1 MQIGG
6 MIVFDIYDVINKAK
20 SARATDVHLSVG
32 NPPIIRV
39 DGFLTKMQGFPSI
52 TANELRATVENLLG
66 EHDILSGGK
75 ETDFSFGFQDV
86 RIRAN
91 LYYERGNPALAL
103 RIITKK
109 IRTLEELGLPGT
121 IREFC
126 ERDTGLIIVTGPTGS
141 GKSTTLAAM
150 IDYINS
156 KYAYHIITIE
166 DPIEYVFEDKNSLIH
181 QREVGRDTESF
192 ADGLKYALRQDPDI
206 ILVGEM
212 RDLETIS
219 LALTAAETGHL
230 VFGTLHTNSAAT
242 APERIVDVFPAHQQK
257 QVSLQL
263 ANTLV
268 GVIYQRLIP
277 KKTIG
282 LMPIA
287 EIMVA
292 NSAVKN
298 LIREGKIHQI
308 ESIMQTAQKLGN
320 VLFDDALLK
329 AYFANE
335 ISKETVIGYAR
346 NPEEVAKK
354 IGWTGV

>member
-1 MQIGG
+1 
-6 MIVFDIYDVINKAK
+6 MISIYEIISKAK
-20 SARATDVHLSVG
+20 NLRATDIHLSVD
-32 NPPIIRV
+32 NPPVIRV
-39 DGFLTKMQGFPSI
+39 DGFLSKIQGYQPVTKV
-52 TANELRATVENLLG
+52 ELRQAIEQLLTENG
-66 EHDILSGGK
+66 ITTDSMEI
-75 ETDFSFGFQDV
+75 DFSFGFQDV

-91 LYYERGNPALAL
+91 LYYERGNPAIAL

-109 IRTLEELGLPGT
+109 IRTFDELGLPP
-121 IREFC
+121 ILKDFC
-126 ERDTGLIIVTGPTGS
+126 DRDTGLIIVTGPTGS

-166 DPIEYVFEDKNSLIH
+166 DPIEYVFENKNSLIH
-181 QREVGRDTESF
+181 QREVGRDTEEF
-192 ADGLKYALRQDPDI
+192 ADALKYALRQDPDI

-219 LALTAAETGHL
+219 MALTAAETGHL
-230 VFGTLHTNSAAT
+230 VLATLHTNSAAT

-257 QVSLQL
+257 QISLQL

-268 GVIYQRLIP
+268 GVVYQRLVP
-277 KKTIG
+277 KKNMG
-282 LMPIA
+282 MVPIV
-287 EIMVA
+287 EVLVA
-292 NSAVKN
+292 NTAVKN

-308 ESIMQTAQKLGN
+308 ESIMQTAQKQGN

-329 AYFANE
+329 AYFSGE
-335 ISKETVIGYAR
+335 ISKETVMSFAR

-354 IGWTGV
+354 IGWTGI

>member
-1 MQIGG
+1 
-6 MIVFDIYDVINKAK
+6 MINIYEIISKAK
-20 SARATDVHLSVG
+20 EQRATDIHLSIG

-39 DGFLTKMQGFPSI
+39 DGFLAKMQGYPQFTLSD
-52 TANELRATVENLLG
+52 LREAISNLLMENG
-66 EHDILSGGK
+66 VHSDKMEV
-75 ETDFSFGFQDV
+75 DFSFGFQDV

-103 RIITKK
+103 RIITKR
-109 IRTLEELGLPGT
+109 IRTFEELGLPSV

-126 ERDTGLIIVTGPTGS
+126 DRDTGLVIVTGPTGS

-166 DPIEYVFEDKNSLIH
+166 DPIEYVFENKNSIIH
-181 QREVGRDTESF
+181 QREVGRDTDEFSV
-192 ADGLKYALRQDPDI
+192 ALKYALRQDPDI

-219 LALTAAETGHL
+219 MALTAAETGHL
-230 VFGTLHTNSAAT
+230 VFATLHTNSAAT

-268 GVIYQRLIP
+268 GVIYQRLVP
-277 KKTIG
+277 KKIPG
-282 LMPIA
+282 MIPID
-287 EIMVA
+287 EILVA

-308 ESIMQTAQKLGN
+308 ESIMQTAQKQGN
-320 VLFDDALLK
+320 ILFDDALLK
-329 AYFANE
+329 AYFAGE
-335 ISKETVIGYAR
+335 ITKETVMAFAR

-354 IGWTGV
+354 IGWTGI

>member
-1 MQIGG
+1 MLN
-6 MIVFDIYDVINKAK
+6 IYEIINKAK
-20 SARATDVHLSVG
+20 SLRATDIHLSVD
-32 NPPIIRV
+32 NPPVIRV
-39 DGFLTKMQGFPSI
+39 DGFLSKMQGYQPI
-52 TANELRATVENLLG
+52 TKVELREALNQLLSENG
-66 EHDILSGGK
+66 VNAESM

-91 LYYERGNPALAL
+91 LYYERGNPAIAL

-109 IRTLEELGLPGT
+109 IRTFEELGLPS
-121 IREFC
+121 ILRDFC
-126 ERDTGLIIVTGPTGS
+126 DRDTGLVIVTGPTGS

-166 DPIEYVFEDKNSLIH
+166 DPIEYVFENKNSLIH
-181 QREVGRDTESF
+181 QREVGRDTEEF
-192 ADGLKYALRQDPDI
+192 ADALKYALRQDPDI

-219 LALTAAETGHL
+219 MALTAAETGHL

-257 QVSLQL
+257 QISLQL

-268 GVIYQRLIP
+268 GVVYQRLVP
-277 KKTIG
+277 KKNGG
-282 LMPIA
+282 LVPIV
-287 EIMVA
+287 EVLVA
-292 NSAVKN
+292 NTAVRN

-308 ESIMQTAQKLGN
+308 ESIMQTAQKQGN
-320 VLFDDALLK
+320 ILFDDALLK
-329 AYFANE
+329 AYFSGE
-335 ISKETVIGYAR
+335 ISKESVVAFAR
-346 NPEEVAKK
+346 NPEEVSKK
-354 IGWTGV
+354 IGWTGI

>member
-1 MQIGG
+1 LKEALEQLLSENG
-6 MIVFDIYDVINKAK
+6 V
-20 SARATDVHLSVG
+20 SAES
-32 NPPIIRV
+32 
-39 DGFLTKMQGFPSI
+39 M
-52 TANELRATVENLLG
+52 
-66 EHDILSGGK
+66 

-91 LYYERGNPALAL
+91 LYYERGNPAIAL

-109 IRTLEELGLPGT
+109 IRTFEELGLPQ
-121 IREFC
+121 ILRDFC
-126 ERDTGLIIVTGPTGS
+126 DRDTGLVIVTGPTGS

-166 DPIEYVFEDKNSLIH
+166 DPIEYVFENKNSLIH
-181 QREVGRDTESF
+181 QREVGRDTEEF
-192 ADGLKYALRQDPDI
+192 ADALKYALRQDPDI

-219 LALTAAETGHL
+219 MALTAAETGHL

-257 QVSLQL
+257 QISLQL

-268 GVIYQRLIP
+268 GVVYQRLVP
-277 KKTIG
+277 KKNGG
-282 LMPIA
+282 LVPIV
-287 EIMVA
+287 EVLVA
-292 NSAVKN
+292 NTAVRN

-308 ESIMQTAQKLGN
+308 ESIMQTAQKQGN
-320 VLFDDALLK
+320 ILFDDALLK
-329 AYFANE
+329 AYFAGE
-335 ISKETVIGYAR
+335 ISKESVVAFAR
-346 NPEEVAKK
+346 NPEEVSKK
-354 IGWTGV
+354 IGWTGI